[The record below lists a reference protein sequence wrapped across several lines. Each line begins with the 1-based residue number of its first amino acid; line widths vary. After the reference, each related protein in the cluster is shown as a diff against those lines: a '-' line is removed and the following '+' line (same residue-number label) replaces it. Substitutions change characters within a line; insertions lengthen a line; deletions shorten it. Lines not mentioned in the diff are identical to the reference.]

1 MTKINYLSSSDFK
14 AVHYFKKHFFNIQK
28 YGIEFIV
35 ELKSKN
41 YESKY
46 YKFLYDR
53 NRLAIPLEIQKYI
66 YFKQYEKMFSENA

>member
-1 MTKINYLSSSDFK
+1 MIKINYLSSSDFK
-14 AVHYFKKHFFNIQK
+14 VVHYFKKHFFNIQE

-35 ELKSKN
+35 ELKP
-41 YESKY
+41 KY
-46 YKFLYDR
+46 YKFLYNR